1 MRSAGF
7 RVGGVH
13 EGTDGQAAEAGL
25 RHDASKVLLDPYATS
40 VVSRAQWG
48 EQGNPHLDYESDGV
62 LGLAETWPQAATP
75 VPDALAELFDWQVCL
90 ISACVPPLAACIRQ
104 HTAAA

>member
-1 MRSAGF
+1 
-7 RVGGVH
+7 VGGMH

-40 VVSRAQWG
+40 VVSRARWG

-62 LGLAETWPQAATP
+62 LGLAATWPQMATP
-75 VPDALAELFDWQVCL
+75 VPDPRAHPFDWQVCL
-90 ISACVPPLAACIRQ
+90 IAACSFPSGHLPNVDR
-104 HTAAA
+104 